1 MSLASSALDVGAFL
15 LEHGDLVE
23 DVASA
28 LASGTPKD
36 VIKAAVKAAQTQ
48 ISDDAIREELN
59 AADGRRRM
67 G

>member
-1 MSLASSALDVGAFL
+1 MSILSTAAKVGAFL

-28 LASGTPKD
+28 LKAGTPKEA
-36 VIKAAVKAAQTQ
+36 IQAAIRGVMIQV
-48 ISDDAIREELN
+48 SDDAIREEFD
-59 AADGRRRM
+59 AAKARR